1 MIGVQYSGNDRGGHA
16 QPYVIQNRETAPWL
30 FGGLDIPDGQTLG
43 TVRYGIEFDKMA
55 LIGGLVYGLYAA
67 FGGDQ
72 HGSTAPS
79 ISALL

>member
-1 MIGVQYSGNDRGGHA
+1 MTEPTPRDEILTGRNESTPVRALGRVA
-16 QPYVIQNRETAPWL
+16 IVIAVVVL
-30 FGGLDIPDGQTLG
+30 
-43 TVRYGIEFDKMA
+43 
-55 LIGGLVYGLYAA
+55 LIGGLVYGLFAA